1 MDHQHSSVHGPGLLH
16 GLTGLA
22 KNAFGLVVSRLELA
36 AVELVE
42 VRNHVISLLAV
53 GALAVLC
60 AWFAL
65 AYGTMTIVALAWED
79 LGWKILLIM
88 FAVFAVATALLLV
101 KAKAILAE
109 NKMNFPATMNEL
121 KHDKDLLL

>member
-1 MDHQHSSVHGPGLLH
+1 MDHQQSSVHGPGLLH

-88 FAVFAVATALLLV
+88 FAVFAVATAVLLA

-121 KHDKDLLL
+121 KHDKDMLL